1 MHCRKD
7 PVEKKIWNLPTHQ
20 PGIHF
25 SIPQYGMHSFVQPT
39 NLKKGHQATQPPLPN
54 GPLVTRL
61 PSPLLVVSW
70 RAVTM

>member
-25 SIPQYGMHSFVQPT
+25 STPQYGMHSFVQPT
-39 NLKKGHQATQPPLPN
+39 NLKKGHQATQPPLMVP
-54 GPLVTRL
+54 
-61 PSPLLVVSW
+61 W
-70 RAVTM
+70 